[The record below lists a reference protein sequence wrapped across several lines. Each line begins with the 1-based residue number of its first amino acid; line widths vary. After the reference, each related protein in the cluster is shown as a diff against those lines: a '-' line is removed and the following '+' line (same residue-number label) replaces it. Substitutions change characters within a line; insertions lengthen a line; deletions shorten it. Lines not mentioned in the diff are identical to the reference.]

1 MNYYQEFYPLNPVE
15 KSNEPKK
22 VTQEIKSCNC
32 KKHHE
37 SNTVLL
43 ILILIILLIKSFK

>member
-1 MNYYQEFYPLNPVE
+1 MNYYQEFYPLNPIE
-15 KSNEPKK
+15 KMTDVKK
-22 VTQEIKSCNC
+22 VSENPSSCNC

-43 ILILIILLIKSFK
+43 IIILVILLIKSFK